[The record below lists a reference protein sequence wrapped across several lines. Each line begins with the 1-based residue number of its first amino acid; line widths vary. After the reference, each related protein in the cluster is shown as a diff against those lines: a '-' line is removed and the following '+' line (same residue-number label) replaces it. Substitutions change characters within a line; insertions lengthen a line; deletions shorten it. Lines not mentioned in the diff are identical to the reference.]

1 MRARF
6 VVLTGRHEGA
16 LAAVDSAVTLVGSG
30 ADYDIVLTDPGIA
43 ALHASVAFNAEGRP
57 VVRWHAPPAERART
71 GAAGGAQGTDATTRD
86 AANDATHGAS
96 FLDRHPAEPDWY
108 EPWQIGP
115 VWVALVPAHFE
126 WKQSL
131 RWPRPDDA
139 PAPVPPARARR
150 ALLWSLAGV
159 GLAGGLLLA
168 TGAGRSFASA
178 EPAAASPALA
188 AQQARRLR
196 ERIAQLGLADVT
208 LDTAGPDWVLAG
220 FTATQAQRDTL
231 AQAARSVRPGIALRV
246 TVGDEL
252 VQRARE
258 FLADPGIDARYTGGG
273 HLRLAGRPQLL
284 TEAAALDRRLGQL
297 RADLGSAV
305 ALQDA
310 LDRAQLRVA
319 AAEPVVHPLPIRI
332 AEVHADE
339 PAHFRDADGARY
351 FEGARLADG
360 AEVVRIR
367 ADEILFRRNGR
378 EIRYAVVE

>member
-16 LAAVDSAVTLVGSG
+16 SAAVDSAVTLVGSG
-30 ADYDIVLTDPGIA
+30 GDYDIVLTDPGIA
-43 ALHASVAFNAEGRP
+43 TLHASVAFDIDGRP
-57 VVRWHAPPAERART
+57 VVRWHAPLPKAD
-71 GAAGGAQGTDATTRD
+71 GDP
-86 AANDATHGAS
+86 AANDAADG
-96 FLDRHPAEPDWY
+96 RPAAPDWY

-115 VWVALVPAHFE
+115 VWVALAPAHFE
-126 WKQSL
+126 WKEFQ
-131 RWPRPDDA
+131 RWPRPDARPA
-139 PAPVPPARARR
+139 PAAPGLPRR
-150 ALLWSLAGV
+150 ALLWSLAGA

-168 TGAGRSFASA
+168 TGAGRSFAGA
-178 EPAAASPALA
+178 EAPPPGPGATA
-188 AQQARRLR
+188 AQAQRLR
-196 ERIAQLGLADVT
+196 ERIRQLGLADVT
-208 LDTAGPDWVLAG
+208 LSVAGNNNSNTDWVLSG
-220 FTATQAQRDTL
+220 FVATQAERDAL
-231 AQAARSVRPGIALRV
+231 AQAARALRPGIPLRV

-258 FLADPGIDARYTGGG
+258 FLADPGIQASYAGAGR
-273 HLRLAGRPQLL
+273 LRLAGRPQVL
-284 TEAAALDRRLGQL
+284 TEAAALDRSLGQL
-297 RADLGSAV
+297 RADLGQAV

-310 LDRAQLRVA
+310 LDRSQLRVA